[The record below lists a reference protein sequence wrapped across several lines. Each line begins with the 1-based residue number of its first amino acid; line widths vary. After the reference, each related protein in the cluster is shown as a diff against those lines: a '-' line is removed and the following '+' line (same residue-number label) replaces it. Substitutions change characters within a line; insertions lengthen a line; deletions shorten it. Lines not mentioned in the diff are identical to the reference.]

1 MNVKFN
7 KKYQNLFKLLND
19 DFAKE
24 VDIVLL
30 TGGRSSAKSFAVA
43 CFSLIGLVTKFWN
56 VLYTRFTNVSIVDS
70 IKPEV
75 DSKIE
80 ILGYENLVNST
91 NTHIEFNN
99 NRIAFKGIKTG
110 SHQQTANLKSLS
122 GFNIFVV
129 DEAEELPDYETFEKV
144 YLSIRSQE
152 KRNITILL
160 LNPTNIHHWIYR
172 KFFDNRNVPA
182 GHNGIVGNV
191 MYIHTSY
198 LDVPREYLADNIVNY
213 YKLLKET
220 DEKKYN
226 EIVLGGW
233 TEAVE
238 GRVFTHFKTN
248 NFKDFVNLN
257 LPSFYGIDWG
267 KNHGFGIIHCKY
279 DQYTNTLYCNELNS
293 KSENQLLAELTNE
306 QRAKLNNEENGGI
319 IVYTMTRLGIPK
331 EATIICDSAVPDNI
345 YMLQD
350 FGWNRAIG
358 IDKPKGSVMAGISLL
373 QSTNVVYTIESSG
386 IDNDFKNY
394 QYAKD
399 RLGVVDD
406 EVIKLNDDCIDPI
419 RYVRRH
425 IRNIGIG

>member
-1 MNVKFN
+1 MTNNDF
-7 KKYQNLFKLLND
+7 KYKPTT
-19 DFAKE
+19 A
-24 VDIVLL
+24 
-30 TGGRSSAKSFAVA
+30 
-43 CFSLIGLVTKFWN
+43 
-56 VLYTRFTNVSIVDS
+56 LYK
-70 IKPEV
+70 IK
-75 DSKIE
+75 
-80 ILGYENLVNST
+80 
-91 NTHIEFNN
+91 
-99 NRIAFKGIKTG
+99 
-110 SHQQTANLKSLS
+110 
-122 GFNIFVV
+122 
-129 DEAEELPDYETFEKV
+129 
-144 YLSIRSQE
+144 
-152 KRNITILL
+152 
-160 LNPTNIHHWIYR
+160 
-172 KFFDNRNVPA
+172 
-182 GHNGIVGNV
+182 
-191 MYIHTSY
+191 
-198 LDVPREYLADNIVNY
+198 
-213 YKLLKET
+213 KLLKNDQKTFIIQGGQGAGKTISILMILIDYAYRNDKKEISIISDELAKMKRTVVNDFLKIMKDWNLYTTAGTWNKTESKYYFNNGSFIEFLGLDLHDVGKGMRRDVVYTNEANKVKLEAYRQVASRASISIIDFNPDGYFWGT
-220 DEKKYN
+220 DLINDENFIQLTYKDNEFLSKEEVSSILKYYEDGYYEDGTVKN
-226 EIVLGGW
+226 EYWANVWRVYGLGEVGS
-233 TEAVE
+233 VE

-248 NFKDFVNLN
+248 TFKDFVNLN

-279 DQYTNTLYCNELNS
+279 DQYTNTLYCHELNS

-319 IVYTMTRLGIPK
+319 IVYTMTRLGVPK